1 MQMTQEDET
10 EKLQVE
16 LYQHPQSGQFVRLAE
31 LYLGNDRAED
41 AITLI
46 HQSLK
51 FHPQSISGLILL
63 GRAFR
68 KTKELQKA
76 LEPLLQATNL
86 AQDNWRAWLELAEV
100 YLELKAAKK
109 AVSAFKRVLFFQ
121 SDSPAGTTSRW

>member
-1 MQMTQEDET
+1 MRRFTQMTQEDET

-31 LYLGNDRAED
+31 LYLGSDRPED

-46 HQSLK
+46 YQSLK

-68 KTKELQKA
+68 KTTASARRRQC
-76 LEPLLQATNL
+76 
-86 AQDNWRAWLELAEV
+86 RARTLEL
-100 YLELKAAKK
+100 LGSLHRKLRNQPK
-109 AVSAFKRVLFFQ
+109 LFM
-121 SDSPAGTTSRW
+121 